1 MPVLHVPERRV
12 GPGKEDG
19 LPFVLPTHA
28 QVLVSRSPDHLE
40 DLTESRVVADLVP
53 AGRHEVSRPGVL
65 QPRLRRLC
73 HLSASLSPTMLPK
86 RDRADIRT
94 ARRLRCGELLGR
106 CQALH
111 RSGLPAERRSWVE
124 QESAKQPADESE
136 GGSRMEQSK
145 RAFTADEAR
154 RFGEE

>member
-1 MPVLHVPERRV
+1 MPVLHVPDRRI
-12 GPGKEDG
+12 GAGKEDG

-73 HLSASLSPTMLPK
+73 HLSASLSPQSSRSVTERTSVP
-86 RDRADIRT
+86 RAARAAVNYADRGA
-94 ARRLRCGELLGR
+94 A
-106 CQALH
+106 H
-111 RSGLPAERRSWVE
+111 RAVF
-124 QESAKQPADESE
+124 
-136 GGSRMEQSK
+136 SK
-145 RAFTADEAR
+145 
-154 RFGEE
+154 